1 MIHRIDRI
9 AVVIMAISVLTI
21 AGCATT
27 PPPTYFQLEEPANVQ
42 LSGVERGIAVG
53 VGPLSLPAYLDR
65 PHIVTRAT
73 EHRLELSDFNR
84 WAEPLKDSML
94 RVIAV
99 NLSNQLETT
108 RVFALPR
115 RRPVVPIEFKV
126 EINVAR
132 FDGSLGGEVMLV
144 ARWILLGKEDQL
156 VSTKVSIIREQ
167 SGGGDYD
174 ALIKAQNRTLNT
186 LSNEIA
192 QAILANN

>member
-9 AVVIMAISVLTI
+9 AFVVITISVLTI

-53 VGPLSLPAYLDR
+53 VGPLNLPAYLDR

-73 EHRLELSDFNR
+73 EHRLELSEFNR

-132 FDGSLGGEVMLV
+132 FDGTLGGEVMLV

-156 VSTKVSIIREQ
+156 ISTKVSIIREQ
-167 SGGGDYD
+167 SGSGGYD
-174 ALIKAQNRTLNT
+174 ALIKAQNRTLHK
-186 LSNEIA
+186 LSNEIVE
-192 QAILANN
+192 AILANN

>member
-1 MIHRIDRI
+1 MSHLIYRI
-9 AVVIMAISVLTI
+9 AVIILAIGVLTM
-21 AGCATT
+21 AGCAPT

-42 LSGVERGIAVG
+42 LSGIERGIAIG
-53 VGPLSLPAYLDR
+53 VGPLNLPAYLDR

-99 NLSNQLETT
+99 NLSNELETT

-115 RRPVVPIEFKV
+115 RIPVVPIEFKV

-132 FDGSLGGEVMLV
+132 FDGRLGGEVVLV

-156 VSTKVSIIREQ
+156 ISTKVSIIREQ
-167 SGGGDYD
+167 SVGSDYD
-174 ALIKAQNRTLNT
+174 ALIKAQNKTLQK
-186 LSNEIA
+186 LSDEIA
-192 QAILANN
+192 EAILTNN